1 MIGKLSGKADSQGD
15 DYVII
20 DVNGVGYLVYASGK
34 TLGKLVEG
42 EFYKLFIET
51 HVREEHIHL
60 YGFLTLE
67 EKNFFNLLQSVNGI
81 GTRMA
86 LSILSNLTPA
96 DIQIAVNNEDK
107 NIFKAISGVGA
118 KLAER
123 IVLELKGKVTKISS
137 SSAIIKDSLNIK
149 NITPVTSNEV
159 MKALINLGFSRFEA
173 QNAVQGIITQ
183 NPEISIDELIKTALK
198 NRNSK
203 FFS

>member
-1 MIGKLSGKADSQGD
+1 MIGKLNGKIDSHCD

-34 TLGKLVEG
+34 TLAKLVEG
-42 EFYKLFIET
+42 KFYKLFIET

-81 GTRMA
+81 GTKMA
-86 LSILSNLTPA
+86 LSILSNLTPT
-96 DIQIAVNNEDK
+96 DIQIAINNDDR

-123 IVLELKGKVTKISS
+123 IMLELKDKITKIFS
-137 SSAIIKDSLNIK
+137 SSAIIKDSNISS
-149 NITPVTSNEV
+149 IAINEV
-159 MKALINLGFSRFEA
+159 MKALVNLGFTRFEA
-173 QNAVQGIITQ
+173 QNTVQGIITQ
-183 NPEISIDELIKTALK
+183 NPKISIDELIKTALK
-198 NRNSK
+198 NRNSS
-203 FFS
+203 F

>member
-34 TLGKLVEG
+34 TLDKLVEG

-137 SSAIIKDSLNIK
+137 SSAIKDSLNIK

-159 MKALINLGFSRFEA
+159 MNALINLGFSRFEA

-183 NPEISIDELIKTALK
+183 NPKISIDELIKTALK

>member
-1 MIGKLSGKADSQGD
+1 MIGKLSGKVDSQGD

-34 TLGKLVEG
+34 TLGKLAEG
-42 EFYKLFIET
+42 ECYKLFIET
-51 HVREEHIHL
+51 HVREEYIHL

-86 LSILSNLTPA
+86 LSILSSLTPS
-96 DIQIAVNNEDK
+96 DIQIAVNNENK

-123 IVLELKGKVTKISS
+123 IVLELKGKVVKISS
-137 SSAIIKDSLNIK
+137 GSAIIKESLNIK
-149 NITPVTSNEV
+149 NITPVASNEV
-159 MKALINLGFSRFEA
+159 IKALVNLGFSRFEA
-173 QNAVQGIITQ
+173 QNAVQGIMTQ
-183 NPEISIDELIKTALK
+183 NPEIAIDELIKTALK
-198 NRNSK
+198 NRNSN
-203 FFS
+203 F

>member
-1 MIGKLSGKADSQGD
+1 MIGKLSGKIDSQGD

-34 TLGKLVEG
+34 TLGKLAEG
-42 EFYKLFIET
+42 EFYKLFIAT

-86 LSILSNLTPA
+86 LSILSSLTPS
-96 DIQIAVNNEDK
+96 DIQIAINNEDK

-123 IVLELKGKVTKISS
+123 IVLELKGKVAKISS
-137 SSAIIKDSLNIK
+137 GSAIIKDSLNIK
-149 NITPVTSNEV
+149 NITPVASNEV
-159 MKALINLGFSRFEA
+159 IKALVNLGFSRFEA

-198 NRNSK
+198 NRNSN
-203 FFS
+203 F

>member
-1 MIGKLSGKADSQGD
+1 MIGKLSGKINSQGD
-15 DYVII
+15 DYIII

-34 TLGKLVEG
+34 TLGKLAEG
-42 EFYKLFIET
+42 EFYKLLIET

-86 LSILSNLTPA
+86 LSILSSLTPS
-96 DIQIAVNNEDK
+96 DIQIAINNEDK

-123 IVLELKGKVTKISS
+123 IVLELKGKVAKISS
-137 SSAIIKDSLNIK
+137 GSAIIKDTLNIK
-149 NITPVTSNEV
+149 DITPVASNEV
-159 MKALINLGFSRFEA
+159 IKALVNLGFSRFEA
-173 QNAVQGIITQ
+173 QNAVQGIIIQ
-183 NPEISIDELIKTALK
+183 NPEISIDELIKTVLK
-198 NRNSK
+198 NRNAGL
-203 FFS
+203 

>member
-1 MIGKLSGKADSQGD
+1 MIGKLSGKIDSQGD
-15 DYVII
+15 DYIII
-20 DVNGVGYLVYASGK
+20 DVNGVGYLVYTSGK
-34 TLGKLVEG
+34 TLGKLAEG

-86 LSILSNLTPA
+86 LSILSSLTPS
-96 DIQIAVNNEDK
+96 DIQIAINNEDK

-123 IVLELKGKVTKISS
+123 IVLELKGKVVKISS
-137 SSAIIKDSLNIK
+137 GSAIIKDSLNIK
-149 NITPVTSNEV
+149 NITPVVSNEV
-159 MKALINLGFSRFEA
+159 IKALVNLGFSRFEA

-198 NRNSK
+198 NRNAGL
-203 FFS
+203 

>member
-1 MIGKLSGKADSQGD
+1 MIGKLSGKVDSQGD

-34 TLGKLVEG
+34 TLGKLAEG

-51 HVREEHIHL
+51 HVREEHIHI

-86 LSILSNLTPA
+86 LSILSSLTPS

-123 IVLELKGKVTKISS
+123 IVLELKGKVAKISS
-137 SSAIIKDSLNIK
+137 GSAIIKESLNIK
-149 NITPVTSNEV
+149 NITPVASNEV
-159 MKALINLGFSRFEA
+159 IKALVNLGFSRFEA

-198 NRNSK
+198 NRNSN
-203 FFS
+203 F